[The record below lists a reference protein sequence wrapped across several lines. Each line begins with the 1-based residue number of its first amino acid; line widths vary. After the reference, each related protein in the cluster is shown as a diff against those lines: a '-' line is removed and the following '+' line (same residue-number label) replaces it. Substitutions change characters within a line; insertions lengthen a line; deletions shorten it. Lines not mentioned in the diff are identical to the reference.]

1 MSRRYAGLERDSF
14 LAHLPALAPL
24 LQQPSDGSSI
34 ASECHYRKVI
44 EWPVRTK
51 KRYTM
56 RTSEHAGVL
65 AAVVSSAFGGMAAA
79 VTRFVIGATDPVTL
93 AVFRFGL
100 GFLFLLP
107 VALAF
112 RVRWPSGR
120 DWLAVAALGIMFYGV
135 FFVVYGEALI
145 YTTAARGSL
154 AVSTLPL
161 LTMVVAALLGREH
174 LTSRKTLGV
183 LVAMG
188 GVLVALAAGLREAP
202 AEAWRGDLIMIA
214 GMLSMA
220 LYNVLSRPLMSR
232 SSALGYATAG
242 MAFGSACNALVLWY
256 GGGFQA
262 VKSFG
267 VAQWGAA
274 LYLGVFAG
282 ALGFYLWVFALERT
296 TPTRVANTITVSPI
310 AAAVLAS
317 VLVDEP
323 IGPSLLIGVAAV
335 GTGIWIASTEPMKR

>member
-1 MSRRYAGLERDSF
+1 
-14 LAHLPALAPL
+14 
-24 LQQPSDGSSI
+24 
-34 ASECHYRKVI
+34 
-44 EWPVRTK
+44 
-51 KRYTM
+51 M
-56 RTSEHAGVL
+56 RTREHAGVL
-65 AAVVSSAFGGMAAA
+65 AAIASSALGGMAAA

-112 RVRWPSGR
+112 RVRWPAGR
-120 DWLAVAALGIMFYGV
+120 DWLGVAALGVMFYGV

-154 AVSTLPL
+154 AVSTLPV

-174 LTSRKTLGV
+174 LTLRKTLGV
-183 LVAMG
+183 LVTMG
-188 GVLVALAAGLREAP
+188 GVLAALAAGLADAP
-202 AEAWRGDLIMIA
+202 AEAWRGDLIMIG

-220 LYNVLSRPLMSR
+220 LYNVLSRPYMAR

-242 MAFGSACNALVLWY
+242 MAFGSGCNALLAWY

-262 VKSFG
+262 VSSFG
-267 VAQWGAA
+267 VAQWTAA
-274 LYLGVFAG
+274 LYLGAFAG
-282 ALGFYLWVFALERT
+282 ALGFYLWVYALERA

-310 AAAVLAS
+310 AAALLAAF
-317 VLVDEP
+317 LIGEP
-323 IGPSLLIGVAAV
+323 IGWTLVVGVAAV
-335 GTGIWIASTEPMKR
+335 GIGIWIASTESGKR